1 MAGIDINTIT
11 NAIPKDRQIKGLP
24 KLGQLLIQ
32 KATELESQ
40 IIGPLSTLKA
50 GLTEGVCPDPA
61 ILDAIITKRNNIV
74 NKLNSAGRLIDTV
87 NKAFIGV
94 STFLEILIFGVT
106 ALKATKTGASLAVK
120 FLPVSPGAVTS
131 VLSDLEDVK
140 NKITYDNLGNSKLQ
154 KYKDSI
160 DSLIIPIA
168 LFSVTIKTISA
179 LLNSLDALITPCL
192 NANQQLNQ
200 VSAELQ
206 AIINSELEADKN
218 DDDSYKGFV
227 FQIEE
232 VPYTPTVNR
241 RKAIAV
247 NKQGIPLLETALSFT
262 TNNQTLIDELK
273 LIIDRDNLKAY

>member
-179 LLNSLDALITPCL
+179 LLNSLDALIAPCL

-200 VSAELQ
+200 VSVELQ

>member
-40 IIGPLSTLKA
+40 IIGPLNTLKA
-50 GLTEGVCPDPA
+50 GLTEGVCPDPV

-74 NKLNSAGRLIDTV
+74 NKLNSAGRLVDTV

-94 STFLEILIFGVT
+94 SNFLEILIFGVT

-120 FLPVSPGAVTS
+120 FLFISPGAVTS
-131 VLSDLEDVK
+131 ALSDLEDIK

-154 KYKDSI
+154 KYKDSV

-179 LLNSLDALITPCL
+179 LLNSLDALIAPCL
-192 NANQQLNQ
+192 NTNQQLNQ

>member
-179 LLNSLDALITPCL
+179 LLNSLDALIAPCL